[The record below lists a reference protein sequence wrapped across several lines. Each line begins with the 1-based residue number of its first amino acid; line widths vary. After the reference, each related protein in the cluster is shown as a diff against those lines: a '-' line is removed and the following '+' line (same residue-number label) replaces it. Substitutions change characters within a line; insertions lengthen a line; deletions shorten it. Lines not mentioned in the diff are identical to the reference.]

1 MNTNMMELNME
12 EMKMTNGGFDWNR
25 VISGSC
31 FGGVIG
37 MLGAGIA
44 IAAMAKPVTLV
55 AGGVAF
61 VGTVTVGVA
70 TGGSVGAVVSA
81 ILDD

>member
-1 MNTNMMELNME
+1 M
-12 EMKMTNGGFDWNR
+12 
-25 VISGSC
+25 ISGSC

-44 IAAMAKPVTLV
+44 IAAMANPVTLV

-61 VGTVTVGVA
+61 VGTVTVG
-70 TGGSVGAVVSA
+70 AVVSA
-81 ILDD
+81 IIDDGKQKKT